1 MEHSV
6 GKVGSGFSQVKPL
19 SYGLSNKSV
28 TSASFAESMQAVGGN
43 ENVGLVTP
51 TQYPNARLVSPLEKA
66 DETVRVS
73 KAYNEVASAFEGVTN
88 GYNRESKGTNY
99 GMVGATVDVYA

>member
-1 MEHSV
+1 MEYSV
-6 GKVGSGFSQVKPL
+6 SKVGSGFSQVKPL
-19 SYGLSNKSV
+19 SYGLSNQSV
-28 TSASFAESMQAVGGN
+28 TSASFAESMQAVGGS

-88 GYNRESKGTNY
+88 GYE
-99 GMVGATVDVYA
+99 